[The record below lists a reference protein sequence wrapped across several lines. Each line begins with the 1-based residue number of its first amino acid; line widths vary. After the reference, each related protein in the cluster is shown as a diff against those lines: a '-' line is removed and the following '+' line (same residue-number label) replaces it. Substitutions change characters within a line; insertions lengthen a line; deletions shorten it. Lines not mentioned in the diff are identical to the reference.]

1 MSALSTAP
9 SLGGEDSFELQ
20 AEKKKEVPPKE
31 FTRARWERE
40 FSLSHSPGKERKK
53 EEILGSRSSSGMKES
68 YRSNGRTFFF
78 SLSLTQEVSSPSAV
92 HYVCC

>member
-20 AEKKKEVPPKE
+20 AEKKEKKKEVPPKE

-40 FSLSHSPGKERKK
+40 FSLSLSRRGKRERKK
-53 EEILGSRSSSGMKES
+53 KYSVVGVPLE
-68 YRSNGRTFFF
+68 
-78 SLSLTQEVSSPSAV
+78 
-92 HYVCC
+92 